1 MLVNRTQDFGVIPIY
16 YFKYLVVLGDIAAT
30 QPPRLIL
37 VVKQQFG
44 HLRQRDYHPKP
55 AVLSK
60 HCYINAN

>member
-1 MLVNRTQDFGVIPIY
+1 MLVNRTQAFVVISIY
-16 YFKYLVVLGDIAAT
+16 FFTYLVVLGDIVAT

-37 VVKQQFG
+37 VVEQQFG